1 MRCFKMNSFCHI
13 CGNEFSD
20 SSFYKP
26 RSYCS
31 DNCRNYF
38 KYKNALERCLI
49 NLNPTIEAKKI
60 IRGDM
65 FRLCNSLS
73 NGTIVPEAKQ

>member
-1 MRCFKMNSFCHI
+1 MSSFCHT
-13 CGNEFSD
+13 CGHSFSD
-20 SSFYKP
+20 ISIYKP

-73 NGTIVPEAKQ
+73 NGTIVSEIKNND